1 MPRQTPADAV
11 AVLGSAR
18 TPFGKFGGALTPL
31 PLPDLG
37 AVAVV
42 GAIERAGVS
51 RDDVDELVMGVNFP
65 GAERSVARQVL
76 LRAGLP
82 QERVA
87 YTVDRACCSSLA
99 AVTAVSRSL
108 RLAESTLALA
118 GGVDNLSRVPYF
130 LPALRFG
137 NRLGDV
143 VLTDQLVVA
152 CPHTGVPR
160 AVQAGLEA
168 KEYGVSRRE
177 QDEWAVR
184 SQQRYAAASAG
195 GFFERET
202 VPVATTDRHGA
213 PVALERDEVPRPSV
227 TVEQLGALPTV
238 YDSPTVTAGNAPNMS
253 AGASA
258 LVLASVAYARRPAVR
273 GGGPLVTVS
282 ACTQVSGDPQRLASM
297 PARAA
302 RRALDRAGVGLDQV
316 DLIEVNEAFAA
327 VPLVTTLELADG
339 DRGRA
344 ERLRSITNINGGAI
358 AIGHPTGA
366 SGGRLLMTMIN
377 ALTAR
382 GGGTGVVTICGG
394 VGEAEAMLVEVR

>member
-1 MPRQTPADAV
+1 MPREIPADAV

-31 PLPDLG
+31 PLPDRGRRGG
-37 AVAVV
+37 A
-42 GAIERAGVS
+42 AG
-51 RDDVDELVMGVNFP
+51 RRPARGRRGTGDGVNLP

-76 LRAGLP
+76 LRSGMP

-108 RLAESTLALA
+108 RLGESTLALA

-130 LPALRFG
+130 LPEMRFG
-137 NRLGDV
+137 NRLGEV
-143 VLTDQLVVA
+143 VLIDQLVVA

-168 KEYGVSRRE
+168 PEYGVGRLE

-184 SQQRYAAASAG
+184 SQQRYAAAAAE

-202 VPVATTDRHGA
+202 VPVATTDRHGTG
-213 PVALERDEVPRPSV
+213 VTLDRDEVPRPSV
-227 TVEQLGALPTV
+227 TVEQLAKLPTV
-238 YDSPTVTAGNAPNMS
+238 YDSLTVTAGNAPNMS

-258 LVLASVAYARRPAVR
+258 LVLASIAYAGRWGAGRS
-273 GGGPLVTVS
+273 GPTATVS

-302 RRALDRAGVGLDQV
+302 RRALARAGIGLADL

-344 ERLRSITNINGGAI
+344 EKLRAITNVNGGAI
-358 AIGHPTGA
+358 AVGHPTGA

-394 VGEAEAMLVEVR
+394 VGEAEAVVVDVR